1 MITCILILFT
11 DCILRVESTHTSLTQ
26 HPNSSRLVQAVLRK
40 LAWVVDR
47 KADLKKPDDFQNLVI
62 AYTKIM
68 KALDFERTKKAHDTP
83 LPVLFPLQ
91 QPQVQVWWVK
101 LRWLHTHKFWVSSFA
116 NGPLFINSDLFL
128 YFILF

>member
-1 MITCILILFT
+1 MITCILILST

-91 QPQVQVWWVK
+91 QHQVQVW
-101 LRWLHTHKFWVSSFA
+101 
-116 NGPLFINSDLFL
+116 
-128 YFILF
+128 